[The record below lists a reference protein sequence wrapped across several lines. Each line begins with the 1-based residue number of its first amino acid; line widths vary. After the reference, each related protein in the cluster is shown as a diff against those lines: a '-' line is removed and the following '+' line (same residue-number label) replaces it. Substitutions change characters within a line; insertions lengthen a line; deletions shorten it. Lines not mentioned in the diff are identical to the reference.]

1 VGGEPIQDSAWR
13 GEFDRIVNSSWRDR
27 AQPIGPYMRWPL
39 GAALGLISV
48 QVVAS
53 VLDALSAAML
63 LTGGHT
69 KQVTTGSLVL
79 TLLVTSGV
87 AVVLGWATWNIR
99 GRVLPALNIALF
111 VEVIEVLGRSYS
123 LVRAGGGPIGEY
135 IGLVWAVA
143 GLAALAVPS
152 SRAYCTRR
160 RTGRIA
166 SD

>member
-1 VGGEPIQDSAWR
+1 VGGDPVQESAWR

-27 AQPIGPYMRWPL
+27 PQPIGPYMRWPL
-39 GAALGLISV
+39 GAALALLSA
-48 QVVAS
+48 QVIAS

-63 LTGGHT
+63 ITGGHNDR
-69 KQVTTGSLVL
+69 VTTGSLVL
-79 TLLVTSGV
+79 TLVVTSGV
-87 AVVLGWATWNIR
+87 ALVLGWATWNIR
-99 GRVLPALNIALF
+99 GRLLPALNIALF

-123 LVRAGGGPIGEY
+123 LVRADGGSLGEY

-143 GLAALAVPS
+143 AVAALAVPS

-166 SD
+166 PD